1 MSAAGAILVKEL
13 RVEFR
18 NKQTINSYLIL
29 AILILAA
36 FRFAFSTFEA
46 DQVELASPFL
56 WVTIFF
62 AGMFSM
68 GPSYKR
74 EVDGGTR
81 EGLLLAP
88 VPASA
93 IYFGKLAA
101 QLLVVFGL
109 EVFTLVIFFA
119 FFPYGMPDPPLF
131 AAIMVL
137 GTLAFVALGSIISAI
152 SSNLSQAE
160 VMLPVLLVP
169 LLLFTVVMPAVSATG
184 RIFAGG
190 GLSEVTDE
198 IRLLLASSV
207 IFLGAGYLL
216 IDYVLEA

>member
-1 MSAAGAILVKEL
+1 MSATGAIFVKEL

-46 DQVELASPFL
+46 DQVELAAPFL
-56 WVTIFF
+56 WITIFF

-68 GPSYKR
+68 TPSYKR

-93 IYFGKLAA
+93 IYFGKLTA
-101 QLLVVFGL
+101 QLLIVFGL
-109 EVFTLVIFFA
+109 ELFTLVVFFA
-119 FFPYGMPDPPLF
+119 FFPYDMPDPPVF
-131 AAIMVL
+131 GAILVL

-184 RIFAGG
+184 KIFSGG
-190 GLSEVTDE
+190 GFGDVSDE
-198 IRLLLASSV
+198 IRLLIASSA
-207 IFLGAGYLL
+207 IFIGAGYIL
-216 IDYVLEA
+216 IDYILEA